1 MIIREVTFAAE
12 NGYIEVT
19 GGSSGIVTPITPA
32 YTTDATET
40 ADQTASDQVQDKD
53 NTQTLTA
60 SLQKIIA
67 KVKSMNIKLT
77 YEKYNKSKNIY
88 HKV

>member
-32 YTTDATET
+32 YTTDATE
-40 ADQTASDQVQDKD
+40 ASDQIQDKD

-77 YEKYNKSKNIY
+77 YAKYNKSKNIY

>member
-32 YTTDATET
+32 YTTDATEP
-40 ADQTASDQVQDKD
+40 ADQTASDQIQDNDCITAED
-53 NTQTLTA
+53 NCESKEHEYQVNLR
-60 SLQKIIA
+60 KIQQ
-67 KVKSMNIKLT
+67 VKKHIP
-77 YEKYNKSKNIY
+77 
-88 HKV
+88 